1 MFLGTPRVKCL
12 VLYLVPVITLLTI
25 LLSILV
31 SPLSFLN
38 YLLIILL
45 NFLISLLNTMRT
57 KRLALSLL
65 IPVTTTMLLRG
76 VVVNLMTGRG
86 TMLAVLGETVI
97 RHPSQHLWDYEA
109 PTESADYCHQHHA
122 PDSKWSN
129 GQNYC
134 RSFSKRG
141 YKN

>member
-65 IPVTTTMLLRG
+65 IPVTTTTLLRG
-76 VVVNLMTGRG
+76 VVVIIMTGIG
-86 TMLAVLGETVI
+86 TMLGFIKHLSVMALSSSSYRKGRNTVVQ
-97 RHPSQHLWDYEA
+97 SVQ
-109 PTESADYCHQHHA
+109 
-122 PDSKWSN
+122 
-129 GQNYC
+129 
-134 RSFSKRG
+134 
-141 YKN
+141 